1 MALSCRLASF
11 PLVAESLDRLIS
23 SVKTVPKIY
32 ISFLIVFQPPDEVL
46 KTMGSPACFPR
57 TL

>member
-32 ISFLIVFQPPDEVL
+32 ISFLIVFQPPDKLL
-46 KTMGSPACFPR
+46 KTLGWPACFPV